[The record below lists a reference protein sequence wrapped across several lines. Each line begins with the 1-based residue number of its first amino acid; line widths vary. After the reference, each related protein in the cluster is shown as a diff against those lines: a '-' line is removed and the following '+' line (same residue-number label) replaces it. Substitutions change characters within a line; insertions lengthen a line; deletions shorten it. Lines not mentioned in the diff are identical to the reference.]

1 MDGLM
6 DGQREQKALSFE
18 LKLGDTFVSLR
29 QEETASMAKAHL
41 TPEGWR
47 CEKLREHLYR
57 ARWMDYQSPS
67 IQMLT
72 LVTVDRRPL
81 LGVLQGNTV
90 ALTALGSAVAAE
102 IERIPTYLGAAS
114 IEILDYVIM
123 PDHVHILLHIHD
135 RLPRHLGQYIRWFKV
150 QCSDAFTAMVETAR
164 EVMAGSGMAGSGMAG
179 SGMARGDSR
188 ENNNANANA
197 SNANNTTNAS
207 DTTNAN
213 ASDTTNTTNTN
224 TSSTTASDTT
234 GATPTH
240 AGAGATTG
248 AWGAGSDASREAAR
262 RVLAGVSASMVSPKS
277 RNLLLF
283 AHEYHDSLLYGRG
296 QLARMKSYIK
306 DNPRRLALKRANR
319 ELFRIRQDYT
329 VGGFP
334 CTVLG
339 NIFLAGHPQRQ
350 VLQCSR
356 RLTPEQIEA
365 RRHECLMQAANGA
378 VFITAAISQ
387 GEKVIA
393 RSLREHGFPLIILLE
408 QGFPNPESSHYRY
421 YKPQGV
427 YFEACAAGRLLLVE
441 PHAGALERPEIARRV
456 TAKTGN
462 IPHTTGRYRFVAM
475 NVIAEE
481 MCGDHAPMNQTL

>member
-1 MDGLM
+1 
-6 DGQREQKALSFE
+6 
-18 LKLGDTFVSLR
+18 
-29 QEETASMAKAHL
+29 MAKAHL

-72 LVTVDRRPL
+72 LVTVDRKPL
-81 LGVLQGNTV
+81 LGVLQGDTV
-90 ALTALGSAVAAE
+90 ALTALGTAVAAE

-164 EVMAGSGMAGSGMAG
+164 EVIARGVMARGV
-179 SGMARGDSR
+179 MARGDTR
-188 ENNNANANA
+188 EDNNANATTASASNA
-197 SNANNTTNAS
+197 SNA
-207 DTTNAN
+207 
-213 ASDTTNTTNTN
+213 
-224 TSSTTASDTT
+224 TTAS
-234 GATPTH
+234 G
-240 AGAGATTG
+240 
-248 AWGAGSDASREAAR
+248 WVSREEAS

-277 RNLLLF
+277 KNLLLF

-296 QLARMKSYIK
+296 QLARMKRYIK
-306 DNPRRLALKRANR
+306 ENPRRLALKRANR

-329 VGGFP
+329 IGRFS

-356 RLTPEQIEA
+356 SLTPEQIEE
-365 RRHECLMQAANGA
+365 RKRECLMQAANGA

-408 QGFPNPESSHYRY
+408 QGFPKPESSHYRY
-421 YKPQGV
+421 FKPQGV

-441 PHAGALERPEIARRV
+441 PHAEALERPEVARRV
-456 TAKTGN
+456 IAKTGN
-462 IPHTTGRYRFVAM
+462 IPHTTQRYRFVAM

-481 MCGDHAPMNQTL
+481 MCDGDTLA

>member
-1 MDGLM
+1 
-6 DGQREQKALSFE
+6 
-18 LKLGDTFVSLR
+18 
-29 QEETASMAKAHL
+29 MAKAHL

-72 LVTVDRRPL
+72 LVTVDRKPL
-81 LGVLQGNTV
+81 LAELRGETTH
-90 ALTALGSAVAAE
+90 LTPIGTAVARE
-102 IERIPTYLGAAS
+102 IERIPTYIGAAS

-123 PDHVHILLHIHD
+123 PDHVHILLRIHD
-135 RLPRHLGQYIRWFKV
+135 RLPKHLGQYIRWFKV

-164 EVMAGSGMAGSGMAG
+164 EVMARGVMTRGV
-179 SGMARGDSR
+179 MARGDTR
-188 ENNNANANA
+188 EDNNA
-197 SNANNTTNAS
+197 TT
-207 DTTNAN
+207 
-213 ASDTTNTTNTN
+213 
-224 TSSTTASDTT
+224 TSTTTASAS
-234 GATPTH
+234 AT
-240 AGAGATTG
+240 ASG
-248 AWGAGSDASREAAR
+248 WVSREEAS

-277 RNLLLF
+277 KNLLLF

-296 QLARMKSYIK
+296 QLARMKRYIK
-306 DNPRRLALKRANR
+306 ENPRRLALKRANR

-329 VGGFP
+329 IGRFS

-356 RLTPEQIEA
+356 SLTPEQIEE
-365 RRHECLMQAANGA
+365 RKRECLMQAANGA

-408 QGFPNPESSHYRY
+408 QGFPKPESSHYRY
-421 YKPQGV
+421 FKPQGV

-441 PHAGALERPEIARRV
+441 PHAEALERPEVARRV
-456 TAKTGN
+456 IAKTGN
-462 IPHTTGRYRFVAM
+462 IPHTTQRYRFVAM

-481 MCGDHAPMNQTL
+481 MCDGDTLA

>member
-1 MDGLM
+1 
-6 DGQREQKALSFE
+6 
-18 LKLGDTFVSLR
+18 
-29 QEETASMAKAHL
+29 MAKAHL

-72 LVTVDRRPL
+72 LVTVDRKPL
-81 LGVLQGNTV
+81 LAELRGETTH
-90 ALTALGSAVAAE
+90 LTPLGTAVARE

-123 PDHVHILLHIHD
+123 PDHVHILLRIHD
-135 RLPRHLGQYIRWFKV
+135 RLPKHLGQYIRWFKV

-164 EVMAGSGMAGSGMAG
+164 GVIT
-179 SGMARGDSR
+179 RGDTR
-188 ENNNANANA
+188 EGNNANTTASA
-197 SNANNTTNAS
+197 SNACNTASNTTNAS
-207 DTTNAN
+207 ANTTTNAS
-213 ASDTTNTTNTN
+213 A
-224 TSSTTASDTT
+224 TASD
-234 GATPTH
+234 
-240 AGAGATTG
+240 
-248 AWGAGSDASREAAR
+248 WVSREEAG
-262 RVLAGVSASMVSPKS
+262 RVLAGVSASMVSSKS
-277 RNLLLF
+277 KNLLLF

-296 QLARMKSYIK
+296 QLARMKNYIK
-306 DNPRRLALKRANR
+306 ENPRRLALKRANR

-329 VGGFP
+329 IGRFS

-356 RLTPEQIEA
+356 SLTPEQIEE
-365 RRHECLMQAANGA
+365 RRSECLMQAANGA
-378 VFITAAISQ
+378 VFITAAISP
-387 GEKVIA
+387 GEKAIA

-408 QGFPNPESSHYRY
+408 QGFPKPESNHYRY
-421 YKPQGV
+421 FKPQGV

-441 PHAGALERPEIARRV
+441 PHAEALECPEVARRV
-456 TAKTGN
+456 IAKTGN
-462 IPHTTGRYRFVAM
+462 IPHTTQRYRFVAM

-481 MCGDHAPMNQTL
+481 MCGDDTLA

>member
-1 MDGLM
+1 
-6 DGQREQKALSFE
+6 
-18 LKLGDTFVSLR
+18 
-29 QEETASMAKAHL
+29 MAKAHL

-72 LVTVDRRPL
+72 LVTVDRKPL
-81 LGVLQGNTV
+81 LAELRGETTH
-90 ALTALGSAVAAE
+90 LTPLGTAVAKE

-123 PDHVHILLHIHD
+123 PDHVHILLRIHD
-135 RLPRHLGQYIRWFKV
+135 RLPKHLGQYIRWFKV
-150 QCSDAFTAMVETAR
+150 QCSDAFTAMVEAAR
-164 EVMAGSGMAGSGMAG
+164 GV
-179 SGMARGDSR
+179 MARGDTR
-188 ENNNANANA
+188 EGDNATAA
-197 SNANNTTNAS
+197 SATCTTTNATS
-207 DTTNAN
+207 TA
-213 ASDTTNTTNTN
+213 ASAA
-224 TSSTTASDTT
+224 AS
-234 GATPTH
+234 G
-240 AGAGATTG
+240 
-248 AWGAGSDASREAAR
+248 WVSREEAG

-277 RNLLLF
+277 KNLLLF

-306 DNPRRLALKRANR
+306 ENPRRLALKRANR
-319 ELFRIRQDYT
+319 DLFRIRQDYAI
-329 VGGFP
+329 GHFS

-339 NIFLAGHPQRQ
+339 NIFLAGHPLRQ

-356 RLTPEQIEA
+356 SLTPEQIEE
-365 RRHECLMQAANGA
+365 RQRECLMQAAGGA

-408 QGFPNPESSHYRY
+408 QGFPKPESSHYRY
-421 YKPQGV
+421 FKPQGV

-441 PHAGALERPEIARRV
+441 PHAEALERPEVAQRV
-456 TAKTGN
+456 IAKTGN
-462 IPHTTGRYRFVAM
+462 IPHNTQRYRFVAM
-475 NVIAEE
+475 NVIAEA
-481 MCGDHAPMNQTL
+481 MCGDDPLA